1 MLSNKVIDF
10 KRSVQDTFPS
20 NRNHILYIYDNF
32 GEILFKNKWEN
43 HRKNLNIDVLE
54 KQIWSG
60 VIGYSKIIENFS
72 DKEKSECI
80 NFVFQESLK
89 SL

>member
-1 MLSNKVIDF
+1 MSLNKVIDF

-32 GEILFKNKWEN
+32 GKILFKNKWEN
-43 HRKNLNIDVLE
+43 HRKNLNIDVLGQE
-54 KQIWSG
+54 IWSG
-60 VIGYSKIIENFS
+60 VNGYSRILEDFS

-80 NFVFQESLK
+80 NFIFQESLK
-89 SL
+89 YL